1 MTSALILPGEVSA
14 IRPAIVL
21 GADSLPVPPSE
32 IIARCKR
39 IHSALNLRFA
49 EGLSGSGWAIT
60 WEWPPS
66 DRRWARVQ
74 AQEVDP
80 LMAYDIVGYLPFG
93 CSIDQ
98 APGYIERALKQ
109 YPRDEVRRV
118 VDRMSHWN
126 AVEVPAQ
133 QVEAATT
140 EAVEQTMR
148 DKRQQNPRR
157 QKVRVPR
164 SA

>member
-1 MTSALILPGEVSA
+1 MTSALIVPGAVSA
-14 IRPAIVL
+14 VRPAIVL
-21 GADSLPVPPSE
+21 GADNLPVPPTE
-32 IIARCKR
+32 IVERCKR
-39 IHSALNLRFA
+39 IHSAIGLRFGG
-49 EGLSGSGWAIT
+49 GLSGSGWAIT

-66 DRRWARVQ
+66 DTRWARVQ
-74 AQEVDP
+74 SGDVDP

-109 YPRDEVRRV
+109 YPRDEVRRC

-126 AVEVPAQ
+126 HVEVPKQ
-133 QVEAATT
+133 QVETATT
-140 EAVEQTMR
+140 AAVEQTMR

-157 QKVRVPR
+157 QKITVPK